1 MLIVCRA
8 IGFYPAGRASA
19 CQESSDVVVQVS
31 EGHICDTVRHNT
43 TRNGDTQLSTET
55 FTEHLMAILELLL
68 KNLPNSSPPP
78 PLLPTNRQT
87 VRNQER
93 KSLKETDSIAMLTVL
108 RGLSRWSVT
117 AGIPSVG
124 NQWGRVEGLRD
135 KMSPS
140 VPLAATL
147 GVKAY
152 Q

>member
-19 CQESSDVVVQVS
+19 CQDNSDEVVQVS

-78 PLLPTNRQT
+78 PPPPH
-87 VRNQER
+87 
-93 KSLKETDSIAMLTVL
+93 KST
-108 RGLSRWSVT
+108 
-117 AGIPSVG
+117 
-124 NQWGRVEGLRD
+124 
-135 KMSPS
+135 
-140 VPLAATL
+140 
-147 GVKAY
+147 
-152 Q
+152 